1 MCSEGGQGKP
11 WLGQRCLVGWSVHT
25 ELGAAAPPCT
35 EGIADI
41 FCSSSCDRCPLTAAL
56 HPHLLQST
64 ASPICTSESQQLTDK
79 KLTQG
84 SHKAE
89 RLGWINLAF
98 LGFLIKAKPKPQTQ
112 KKEIKS
118 CKK

>member
-1 MCSEGGQGKP
+1 MCSEGGQESH
-11 WLGQRCLVGWSVHT
+11 GWVRGSWGDGVCT
-25 ELGAAAPPCT
+25 ELGAAAPPSRG
-35 EGIADI
+35 GIADL

-64 ASPICTSESQQLTDK
+64 ASPICTSRSQQLTDK

-89 RLGWINLAF
+89 VAVTG
-98 LGFLIKAKPKPQTQ
+98 
-112 KKEIKS
+112 
-118 CKK
+118 